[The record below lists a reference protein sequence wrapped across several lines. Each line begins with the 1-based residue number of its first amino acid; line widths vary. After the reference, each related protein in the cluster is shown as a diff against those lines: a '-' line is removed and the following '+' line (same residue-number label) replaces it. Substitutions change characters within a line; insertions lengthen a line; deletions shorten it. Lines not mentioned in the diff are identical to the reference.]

1 MAVYDF
7 GLRILKLRK
16 ERGLSQKDLAQK
28 IGISNSSLGNYEND
42 LGVPP
47 LNVAEDLAD
56 AFNVSLDYLVS
67 GDKAKTITVKG
78 LTNDQVQLIT
88 ELAQELVMPTS
99 HGAKMSTKQQELL
112 ARIIENFVR

>member
-1 MAVYDF
+1 MYDF
-7 GLRILKLRK
+7 GPRILKLRK

-67 GDKAKTITVKG
+67 GEKAKTITVKG
-78 LTNDQVQLIT
+78 LTNDQIQLLT
-88 ELAQELVMPTS
+88 ELAQELAVPTS
-99 HGAKMSTKQQELL
+99 HGTKISTKQQELL
-112 ARIIENFVR
+112 VRIIENFVR

>member
-1 MAVYDF
+1 MYDF
-7 GLRILKLRK
+7 GPRILKLRK

-67 GDKAKTITVKG
+67 GEKPKPLRLRG
-78 LTNDQVQLIT
+78 
-88 ELAQELVMPTS
+88 
-99 HGAKMSTKQQELL
+99 
-112 ARIIENFVR
+112 

>member
-1 MAVYDF
+1 MYDF
-7 GLRILKLRK
+7 GPRILKLRK

-47 LNVAEDLAD
+47 LNVAD

-78 LTNDQVQLIT
+78 LTNDQIQLLT
-88 ELAQELVMPTS
+88 ELAQELAVPTS
-99 HGAKMSTKQQELL
+99 HGTKISTKQQELL

>member
-1 MAVYDF
+1 MYDF
-7 GLRILKLRK
+7 GPRILKLRK

-56 AFNVSLDYLVS
+56 AFNVSLRLTS
-67 GDKAKTITVKG
+67 LWITWYQGIRPK
-78 LTNDQVQLIT
+78 LLQL
-88 ELAQELVMPTS
+88 
-99 HGAKMSTKQQELL
+99 
-112 ARIIENFVR
+112 RD

>member
-1 MAVYDF
+1 MYDF
-7 GLRILKLRK
+7 GPRILKLRK

-78 LTNDQVQLIT
+78 LTQVQLIT